1 MNPCIAIL
9 IGLNPVILCLIR
21 ARLNLVKTI
30 FDSTCMFTRTLLII
44 NKYINIYFLKKFKI

>member
-30 FDSTCMFTRTLLII
+30 FDSTCMFTRLII